1 MWVHSWVLYRA
12 GRCVRYHHNVTKLVN
27 FGGEGI
33 PATRPHTQTHIHA
46 RTQATCFHAQTHVL
60 HIDINDRNLCFDVI
74 IFFFL
79 LHPSF
84 QLCSNSVK
92 SKTSSLN
99 IKIWFFFF
107 FFRYTQKS
115 QLVDIESIGTCML
128 LDTHTNHFRLC
139 LSPSQ
144 GQCIL
149 GVWCNGWLVV
159 SSHSDARHY
168 SGPASKQTIWV
179 CVSLL
184 GLPLLT
190 CFKDLKYMS
199 IFILFRTAGWNIHLS
214 SYVPQEVSVGDP

>member
-1 MWVHSWVLYRA
+1 MCSLPSQCDKACKFWRRGHSSDTPT
-12 GRCVRYHHNVTKLVN
+12 HTNTH
-27 FGGEGI
+27 
-33 PATRPHTQTHIHA
+33 TRTHSG
-46 RTQATCFHAQTHVL
+46 HVL
-60 HIDINDRNLCFDVI
+60 PCTNTRTAYWHKWQKPMLWCNYY
-74 IFFFL
+74 FFFL

-84 QLCSNSVK
+84 QVCSNSVK

-99 IKIWFFFF
+99 IKIWLFFF